1 MSLTDLFRKARGA
14 CQCSQQ
20 SQWAEIAPIDQP
32 AAQSTAIST
41 AQPVDQGAGV
51 EFATDD
57 QTRGIARSIDV
68 SHLPPPLPMVRI
80 LETLRALGAG
90 ETLLVHHTRRPIHLY
105 PKLDA
110 LGCTHETTEVA
121 PGKIQVRITNPPARP

>member
-1 MSLTDLFRKARGA
+1 MSLTDLFRRARGA

-20 SQWAEIAPIDQP
+20 REWAEIAPIDRL
-32 AAQSTAIST
+32 AAQAAAAEPTGETAPS
-41 AQPVDQGAGV
+41 V
-51 EFATDD
+51 
-57 QTRGIARSIDV
+57 AREIDV

-80 LETLRALGAG
+80 LETLRGLRPG
-90 ETLLVHHTRRPIHLY
+90 ETLLVNHTRRPIHLY

-121 PGKIQVRITNPPARP
+121 PRKIQVRITNPPARPS